1 MGSWDGGF
9 GAGFLLYASFVV
21 TLVLVLIF
29 HYVPQFGHSNVMVYI
44 AICSL
49 MGSLSVLSSS
59 LGFQI
64 FFGSLVTSESHEI
77 MLIECKGSLVK
88 SKSQDERAE

>member
-59 LGFQI
+59 LGFPD
-64 FFGSLVTSESHEI
+64 GSLITSESHEY